1 MTAYDVYLQFS
12 AFLFKVISY
21 IIAPILYHISTDSYV
36 ATFLFN
42 ILELTDTLALYLI
55 FMIFVSAI
63 LLVRN
68 YVYSLNKGGK
78 VSGSNTG
85 EEVRNDIKL
94 LNNSTT
100 SNSRRFS
107 QLTHSFIATFTK
119 KN

>member
-1 MTAYDVYLQFS
+1 MTAYDVYLQFT

-78 VSGSNTG
+78 VSGAHTG

-94 LNNSTT
+94 LTNSTA
-100 SNSRRFS
+100 SNSKRFS
-107 QLTHSFIATFTK
+107 QLTHSFISIFTK
-119 KN
+119 KS